1 MSRYDWGQRHPGI
14 DRLEE
19 LIAEARTEVV
29 THPIYARLQDLPAV
43 RTFLEH
49 HVFAVWDFMSLLKSL
64 QRNLTCVE
72 VPWIPTGPTGSRRL
86 INDIVLVEESD
97 ELNGGFTSHF
107 ELYRAGM
114 GEAAADTTR
123 IDTFLALLTEGH
135 GVPAALRGAQVPAPA
150 DEFVRTTFAIIEDRP
165 LHCRAAAFAFSREDL
180 IPDMFDQVIKK
191 EGTERFPLFCD
202 YLARH
207 IEVDGEEHTP
217 MAMQMVADLCGTD
230 DTRWEEAAETATL
243 ALEARS
249 RLWDGILGAIG

>member
-72 VPWIPTGPTGSRRL
+72 VPWVPTGPTGSRRL

-97 ELNGGFTSHF
+97 EL
-107 ELYRAGM
+107 RA
-114 GEAAADTTR
+114 EFVALTWHL
-123 IDTFLALLTEGH
+123 IDT
-135 GVPAALRGAQVPAPA
+135 AP
-150 DEFVRTTFAIIEDRP
+150 V
-165 LHCRAAAFAFSREDL
+165 HCQAAAFAFGREDL
-180 IPDMFDQVIKK
+180 IPDMFTQVVKVN
-191 EGTERFPLFCD
+191 EQVGQLDTFVD

-207 IEVDGEEHTP
+207 IEVDGEQHTP
-217 MAMQMVADLCGTD
+217 MAMQMVTDLCGD
-230 DTRWEEAAETATL
+230 DENKWNECADTINL
-243 ALEARS
+243 ALTARVK
-249 RLWDGILGAIG
+249 LWSGILADIDARVAV